1 MLIYQC
7 VLKVVLSWT
16 GIYTAPGQNRWLPSS
31 RNGGELSVAT
41 SMPANV
47 GYIFKGIEMKIL
59 LSHTRLG
66 MKPYVTND
74 YKTLGEK

>member
-1 MLIYQC
+1 MCFEGCTELDRNLHC
-7 VLKVVLSWT
+7 TWT
-16 GIYTAPGQNRWLPSS
+16 NRWLPSS